1 LPGGDF
7 RAITNCAGLL
17 EALDKGNYDYLVT
30 TPTLD
35 LNRPTVLT
43 SSPERVW
50 VLGNTGLRE
59 IRQNGLSSVFE
70 ITGDLSDS
78 GCRPG

>member
-1 LPGGDF
+1 
-7 RAITNCAGLL
+7 
-17 EALDKGNYDYLVT
+17 VT